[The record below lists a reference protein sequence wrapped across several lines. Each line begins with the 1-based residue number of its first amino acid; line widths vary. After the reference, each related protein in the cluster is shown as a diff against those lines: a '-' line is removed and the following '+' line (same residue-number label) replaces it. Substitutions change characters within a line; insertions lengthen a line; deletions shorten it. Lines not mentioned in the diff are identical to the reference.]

1 MFQFR
6 TKTMKGE
13 EEYLDIPTILEGF
26 AVGIEIF

>member
-1 MFQFR
+1 
-6 TKTMKGE
+6 MKGE